1 MPYCNMYCMCLIVT
15 CTACASLKHT
25 TWMLPRCTIL
35 YVHST
40 SFLSYFVYLTSL
52 MYCIKF
58 VSFLCYLLYW
68 SNVISFF
75 FLWERDRD
83 RERHRETQRE
93 YLITDTNFI
102 VHNNDAALY
111 EKCFIKPTCVILCIL
126 YTFKLR
132 VKQFNNIESVSVRI

>member
-1 MPYCNMYCMCLIVT
+1 MTYCNMYCMCLIVT

-35 YVHST
+35 YVRST

-58 VSFLCYLLYW
+58 VSFLCSLLYW

-75 FLWERDRD
+75 FHSEREKETE
-83 RERHRETQRE
+83 RERERKERETQRE
-93 YLITDTNFI
+93 TERKERETQRKGEGERGGRRERDRLICFLQDIWCLYHYLYVYVFTI
-102 VHNNDAALY
+102 
-111 EKCFIKPTCVILCIL
+111 
-126 YTFKLR
+126 
-132 VKQFNNIESVSVRI
+132 